1 MKTNINASTVIP
13 GVIAAA
19 ALLLSFGSLDKA
31 DIVIG
36 FAAVVTL
43 LAIATLEYR
52 LNWKRLLGL

>member
-1 MKTNINASTVIP
+1 MKTNINASTVIR

-19 ALLLSFGSLDKA
+19 ALLLSFSSLDKA